1 MSNNFNIDK
10 DKLNSFSKEER
21 EVILKILEQY
31 GQNGDS
37 VLFNKLVYNDYEEVP
52 VDIETFI
59 DDENYLGNGTMSEGK
74 STVFPYWRE
83 TLKKVFPNNLDT
95 SYNTLVLT
103 GAIGL
108 GKSFVA
114 VICILYM
121 LYRTLCLKDPYKHYG
136 LQKIDVITFIF
147 MNITLEAA
155 QDVA

>member
-1 MSNNFNIDK
+1 MDIKNINK
-10 DKLNSFSKEER
+10 EQLERLSPEER
-21 EVILKILEQY
+21 KIALDILKQY
-31 GQNGDS
+31 ANKGSSDI
-37 VLFNKLVYNDYEEVP
+37 FNNLVYNDYEEIP

-74 STVFPYWRE
+74 STVFPYWRK

-95 SYNTLVLT
+95 AYNTLVLT